1 MPAHFHSYGFV
12 HLLILASVPLLAALL
27 AALQRRLPPGSRG
40 TRITLAILVL
50 LSSAMYYGYFAVH
63 GEKMFP
69 NHVPLELCDASLF
82 LVVIALLTLNAL
94 AFDLAYY
101 FALAGASMSL
111 LTPNL
116 PESPTLYLTVQYF
129 ADHGLL
135 VAAVLYLVW
144 SRQARP
150 RAWSIA
156 RALLAVNIFA
166 ALVGSFDFVFHTDY
180 MFLRAKPQA
189 GTLLTLL
196 GPWPWY
202 ILACEPVALI
212 LFLLL
217 YLPFRQSATNA
228 A

>member
-1 MPAHFHSYGFV
+1 
-12 HLLILASVPLLAALL
+12 
-27 AALQRRLPPGSRG
+27 
-40 TRITLAILVL
+40 
-50 LSSAMYYGYFAVH
+50 MYYGYFAVH
-63 GEKMFP
+63 GERMFP

-82 LVVIALLTLNAL
+82 LVVIALLTLNSL

-116 PESPTLYLTVQYF
+116 PDPSPLYLTIQYF

-135 VAAVLYLVW
+135 VTAVLYLVW
-144 SRQARP
+144 SCQARP
-150 RAWSIA
+150 SPWSIA
-156 RALLAVNIFA
+156 RALLAVNVFA
-166 ALVGSFDFVFHTDY
+166 ALVGAFDFAFHTDY

-189 GTLLTLL
+189 GTLLTIL

-202 ILACEPVALI
+202 ILACEPVALL

-217 YLPFRQSATNA
+217 YLPFRRSAPNA
-228 A
+228 S